1 MFTLIHITLAL
12 ASVIYLATLLF
23 SKKSRAFMLAYLS
36 VAATL
41 GSGVLLMVIKP
52 ETLSHVCVS
61 GTMYLV
67 IAIAAIS
74 FAKYRQAKYFTA

>member
-12 ASVIYLATLLF
+12 ASVLYLASLLF
-23 SKKSRAFMLAYLS
+23 SRKLRGFLLAYLS

-41 GSGVLLMVIKP
+41 GSGVQLMVIKP
-52 ETLSHVCVS
+52 ETLSHVCAS
-61 GTMYLV
+61 GTVYLV
-67 IAIAAIS
+67 VAIAAIC